1 MPDTMSDRYP
11 ELTPDAMTAEQRA
24 VAAEI
29 ASGPRGSVR
38 GPFLPLL
45 HNPELARRVQAL
57 GEHLRFNTGFAGPLV
72 EIAVLLTARRWTCQ
86 YEWLAH
92 ERIARKAG
100 LDASIIEA
108 IAVSRVPAR
117 MSADEAVVYAFCRQ
131 VNDAGSPDDATF
143 AAARDRF
150 GLAATLDL
158 IALCGYY
165 TLLAMV
171 LNTADPALPD
181 GAAPPLSPA
190 GG

>member
-1 MPDTMSDRYP
+1 MSDRYP

-24 VAAEI
+24 VAGEI
-29 ASGPRGSVR
+29 SSGPRGSVR

-108 IAVSRVPAR
+108 IAGSRVPER
-117 MSADEAVVYAFCRQ
+117 MSADEAAVYAFCRQ